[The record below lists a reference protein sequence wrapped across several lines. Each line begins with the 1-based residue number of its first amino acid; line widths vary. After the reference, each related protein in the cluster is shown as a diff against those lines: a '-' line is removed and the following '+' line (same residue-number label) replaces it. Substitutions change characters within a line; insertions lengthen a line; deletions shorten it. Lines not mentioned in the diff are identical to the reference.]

1 MTRVSREATGPGAVA
16 ALLLA
21 ALASLAACAAAGP
34 GDGDQAVPTD
44 RIAAGAHSGLAE
56 KRREVVRDEAG
67 WMRLWAQ
74 IHAGTGEIPPLPVV
88 DFSSHML
95 IAVATGTRP
104 SGGFAVQVRGATA
117 RGDTLEVEVHESCP
131 APGAMVSLGLT
142 QPFEVV
148 RVPRL
153 TQAVRFRETRSPSC
167 R

>member
-1 MTRVSREATGPGAVA
+1 MSPEATGPGAVA
-16 ALLLA
+16 ALVLA

-34 GDGDQAVPTD
+34 GGGDDTVQLD
-44 RIAAGAHSGLAE
+44 RIAAGVHSGLGE
-56 KRREVVRDEAG
+56 RRREVVRDEAG

-88 DFSSHML
+88 DFSGHML

-104 SGGFAVQVRGATA
+104 SGGFALQVRGATA
-117 RGDTLEVEVHESCP
+117 RGSALEVEVHESCP
-131 APGAMVSLGLT
+131 EPGAMVSLGLT

-148 RVPRL
+148 RTARL
-153 TQAVRFRETRSPSC
+153 TQAVRFRDTRSPSC